1 MARPSPYPPELRE
14 RAVRMVAE
22 IRPNYPTEWA
32 AMKAVAAKL
41 GIGAAETVRTWVRKA
56 EVDSGQRPGVTSEE
70 AAEIKR
76 LRAENAELRRANE
89 ILKAASGF
97 LRGRARP
104 ALETLVAFIDAHR
117 QVFGVEPICRVLTSH
132 GLKIAT
138 STYYAAKNRA
148 PSARSV
154 RDAELKTQISRVHT
168 DNFSVYG
175 VRKVWRQ
182 LHREGIPAARCT
194 VARLMR
200 DLGLEGARR
209 GKKVRTTIRD
219 DGQDRAGDLL
229 RRDFTASRPNERWVA
244 DFTYVATWSG
254 IVYVAFVVD
263 VFSRTIVGWSAATS
277 KRAKL
282 VLDALDMALWRR
294 DRAGTPAGPGL
305 VHHSDA
311 GSQYTSFA
319 FTAHLLEAGIDASI
333 GTVGDALDNALMES
347 QIGLYKTE
355 LIKPR
360 KPWHG
365 LADVELD
372 TAEWV
377 DWFNSQR
384 LHSAIGDVPPHE
396 HETNYYAQHQPQPA
410 AGVNA

>member
-1 MARPSPYPPELRE
+1 M
-14 RAVRMVAE
+14 
-22 IRPNYPTEWA
+22 
-32 AMKAVAAKL
+32 
-41 GIGAAETVRTWVRKA
+41 
-56 EVDSGQRPGVTSEE
+56 
-70 AAEIKR
+70 
-76 LRAENAELRRANE
+76 
-89 ILKAASGF
+89 
-97 LRGRARP
+97 
-104 ALETLVAFIDAHR
+104 
-117 QVFGVEPICRVLTSH
+117 FGVEPICRVLSGH

-138 STYYAAKNRA
+138 STYYAAKNRG
-148 PSARSV
+148 PSARAM
-154 RDAELKTQISRVHT
+154 RDTELKAQISRVHA
-168 DNFSVYG
+168 DNYGVYG

-182 LHREGIPAARCT
+182 LHREGIEAARCT
-194 VARLMR
+194 VARLMH

-209 GKKVRTTIRD
+209 GRNIRTTVRD
-219 DGQDRAGDLL
+219 SGHERATDLL
-229 RRDFTASRPNERWVA
+229 QRDFTASRPNQRWVA

-263 VFSRTIVGWSAATS
+263 VFSRAIVGWSAATS

-282 VLDALDMALWRR
+282 VLDALGMALWCR

-333 GTVGDALDNALMES
+333 GSVGDALDNALMES

-365 LADVELD
+365 LADVELA

-377 DWFNSQR
+377 DWFNNQR
-384 LHSAIGDVPPHE
+384 LHTATGDIPPHE

>member
-1 MARPSPYPPELRE
+1 M
-14 RAVRMVAE
+14 
-22 IRPNYPTEWA
+22 
-32 AMKAVAAKL
+32 
-41 GIGAAETVRTWVRKA
+41 
-56 EVDSGQRPGVTSEE
+56 
-70 AAEIKR
+70 
-76 LRAENAELRRANE
+76 
-89 ILKAASGF
+89 
-97 LRGRARP
+97 
-104 ALETLVAFIDAHR
+104 
-117 QVFGVEPICRVLTSH
+117 FGVEPICRVLSGH

-138 STYYAAKNRA
+138 STYYAAKNRT
-148 PSARSV
+148 PSPRAV
-154 RDAELKTQISRVHT
+154 RDAELKAQISRVHA
-168 DNFSVYG
+168 DNYGVYG

-182 LHREGIPAARCT
+182 LLREGTVVARCT

-200 DLGLEGARR
+200 ELDLQGARR
-209 GKKVRTTIRD
+209 GKKIRTTMRD
-219 DGQDRAGDLL
+219 DGHERAADLL
-229 RRDFTASRPNERWVA
+229 NRDFTATRPNQRWVA
-244 DFTYVATWSG
+244 DFTHVMTWSG
-254 IVYVAFVVD
+254 VVYVAFVVD
-263 VFSRTIVGWSAATS
+263 VFSRAIVGWSAATS

-319 FTAHLLEAGIDASI
+319 FTAHLLDAGIDASI

-355 LIKPR
+355 LIKLR

-365 LADVELD
+365 LADVELA

-377 DWFNSQR
+377 DWFNNQR
-384 LHSAIGDVPPHE
+384 LHTSIGDIPPHE
-396 HETNYYAQHQPQPA
+396 HETNYYAQRQPQPA